1 MVPSLASGSAAC
13 VCECCVHLHCHHIYQ
28 TFYLVEKHSD
38 LDLFIQ
44 FIQWNFQKHGPYDQ
58 NSWQCMIMSATYV
71 SADLKTV
78 EMLYLFTLQ
87 LSISWGFNL
96 QSCVLMTL
104 CSWSAFFLGPKTT
117 LVRRLCLSLVLLL
130 QKKKKRLRVC
140 LNISSKRSSFCC
152 HKHSWMSPCFCSC
165 FSFPPVFYKGP
176 QWQNLLFPTEN
187 TAVEHLV
194 SSQLWSICDITL
206 QHRVTHLYP
215 NLVDGLA
222 RKNWFSTAALM
233 LLAVQVQVCISWP
246 IRRDQLKSCFEHWFY
261 SGNWAASHA
270 SCLCACAVFMKARCC
285 FDRII

>member
-1 MVPSLASGSAAC
+1 MVPSLASGSTAC

-130 QKKKKRLRVC
+130 QKKKKNGWEFVSTSHQKDPAFVATNTAECPHVFVLVFPFLQCFIKVHNDRT
-140 LNISSKRSSFCC
+140 SSFPQ
-152 HKHSWMSPCFCSC
+152 KTLLLNTSSAVSC
-165 FSFPPVFYKGP
+165 DQFVTSHY
-176 QWQNLLFPTEN
+176 NTES
-187 TAVEHLV
+187 H
-194 SSQLWSICDITL
+194 ICIQT
-206 QHRVTHLYP
+206 
-215 NLVDGLA
+215 
-222 RKNWFSTAALM
+222 
-233 LLAVQVQVCISWP
+233 
-246 IRRDQLKSCFEHWFY
+246 
-261 SGNWAASHA
+261 
-270 SCLCACAVFMKARCC
+270 
-285 FDRII
+285 